1 MRVLFFSAFLL
12 LGFFTSTAQKKVPQK
27 KYPSLLWEI
36 TGNGL
41 TKPSYLFGTMHVSS
55 KLVFHLSDS
64 FYNAIKKVDAV
75 ALELNPDVW
84 QGQMIRLNTLKQNYA
99 SFVEQAGNDYLT
111 ENSFRIKDYTDE
123 LKSALQTEPAIVNNL
138 LYRSYKT
145 KEDFEEDTFL
155 DLYIFQTGRKLGKK
169 AAGVENYYEA
179 ERLVLEA
186 YADMAKE
193 KKKKSSDL
201 DADFMNDYVEKIQ
214 QAYRKGDLDLMD
226 SLDNMVEQSPAFR
239 EKFLFRRNEIQ
250 ANAIDSIIR
259 H

>member
-1 MRVLFFSAFLL
+1 MFNKRLFLL
-12 LGFFTSTAQKKVPQK
+12 PVIFFVCSTTGDAQKKPAA

-64 FYNAIKKVDAV
+64 FYNAIKKTDAV

-84 QGQMIRLNTLKQNYA
+84 QGQMVRLDKLKSNYA
-99 SFVEQAGNDYLT
+99 SFVQQAGNDYIT
-111 ENSFRIKDYTDE
+111 ENSFRIKKYSDE
-123 LKSALQTEPAIVNNL
+123 LKLALQTEPAIVNNL
-138 LYRSYKT
+138 LYRSYKA

-155 DLYIFQTGRKLGKK
+155 DLYIFQTGRRLGKK

-179 ERLVLEA
+179 EKLIMEA

-193 KKKKSSDL
+193 
-201 DADFMNDYVEKIQ
+201 
-214 QAYRKGDLDLMD
+214 
-226 SLDNMVEQSPAFR
+226 
-239 EKFLFRRNEIQ
+239 
-250 ANAIDSIIR
+250 
-259 H
+259 